1 MGQIL
6 NGSNLIQTLDVVKQ
20 TGGRVP
26 IKEVWIGN
34 TKIFPTGTGGGG
46 GSSGDDGFVYDV
58 TPVVISKTTSNP
70 SGGSTTNT
78 TFVKFLANG
87 YMDFDGATTSL
98 AWTRWNTNVAA
109 LVTPKVKFFPTTVGT
124 PFLSIEVSTNGGSS
138 WSGIVLNQEYSLA
151 SGVWLRLV
159 KTGTTSG
166 ATTVPQ
172 IIATY
177 INNSVELPNSID
189 MTITSAINVS
199 ANPFVTNFGALDSRV
214 LTPWVEEAVSDFYIY
229 GRSHPITAGKIVV
242 GERPVR
248 GDPKEYSY
256 YDWIVPSAS
265 APSGTYTVVL
275 SGFSVV
281 ANGTYSLPDTGE
293 LQFFISAQGTSSTS
307 GQVVTDSG
315 TIAIRKDSVTVST
328 GTIELRA
335 DSQGA

>member
-6 NGSNLIQTLDVVKQ
+6 NGSNLIKELYKGST
-20 TGGRVP
+20 P

-78 TFVKFLANG
+78 TYVKFLANG

-98 AWTRWNTNVAA
+98 AWTRWNTNVGA
-109 LVTPKVKFFPTTVGT
+109 LVTPKIKFAPVDVGT
-124 PFLSIEVSTNGGSS
+124 GFTSIEVSTNGGSS
-138 WSGIVLNQEYSLA
+138 WSGIVANTEYSLA

-159 KTGTTSG
+159 KTGTASSS
-166 ATTVPQ
+166 TTVPS
-172 IIATY
+172 IIVTY
-177 INNSVELPNSID
+177 INNSVDIPYSID

-199 ANPFVTNFGALDSRV
+199 ANPFVTAFGTIASEVR
-214 LTPWVEEAVSDFYIY
+214 TPWTDEAVSDFYIY

-242 GERPVR
+242 GNAPVL
-248 GDPKEYSY
+248 GDSKEYSY

-265 APSGTYTVVL
+265 APSGTYDVVL

-281 ANGTYSLPDTGE
+281 TDGTYSLADTGE
-293 LQFFISAQGTSSTS
+293 VYFSISAQGISSTV
-307 GQVVTDSG
+307 GQTVTDSG
-315 TIAIRKDSVTVST
+315 TVAIRKDSVTVSS
-328 GTIELRA
+328 GTITLYAR
-335 DSQGA
+335 SQGVIV

>member
-6 NGSNLIQTLDVVKQ
+6 NGSNLIKELYKGST
-20 TGGRVP
+20 P

-78 TFVKFLANG
+78 TFVKFLTNG

-98 AWTRWNTNVAA
+98 TWSRWNTNVSA
-109 LVTPKVKFFPTTVGT
+109 LVTPKIKFAPVDVGT
-124 PFLSIEVSTNGGSS
+124 AFTSIEVSTNGGSS
-138 WSGIVLNQEYSLA
+138 WSGIVANTEYSLA

-159 KTGTTSG
+159 KTGTASSS
-166 ATTVPQ
+166 TTVPS
-172 IIATY
+172 IIVTY
-177 INNSVELPNSID
+177 INNSVDIPYSID

-199 ANPFVTNFGALDSRV
+199 ANPFVTAFGTIASEVR
-214 LTPWVEEAVSDFYIY
+214 TPWTDEAVSDFYIY

-242 GERPVR
+242 GNAPVL
-248 GDPKEYSY
+248 GDSKEYSY

-265 APSGTYTVVL
+265 APSGTYDVVL

-281 ANGTYSLPDTGE
+281 TNGTYSLADTGE
-293 LQFFISAQGTSSTS
+293 VYFFISAQGISSTV
-307 GQVVTDSG
+307 GQTVTDSG
-315 TIAIRKDSVTVST
+315 TVAIRKDSVTVSS
-328 GTIELRA
+328 GTITLYAR
-335 DSQGA
+335 SQGVIV

>member
-6 NGSNLIQTLDVVKQ
+6 NGSNLIKELYKGST
-20 TGGRVP
+20 P

-78 TFVKFLANG
+78 TLVKFLTNG

-98 AWTRWNTNVAA
+98 PWTRWNTNVAA
-109 LVTPKVKFFPTTVGT
+109 LVTPKIKFFPTNVGT
-124 PFLSIEVSTNGGSS
+124 PFLSIEVSTNGGST
-138 WSGIVLNQEYSLA
+138 WAGIVLNQEYSLA
-151 SGVWLRLV
+151 AGVWLRLV
-159 KTGTTSG
+159 KTGTASG
-166 ATTVPQ
+166 ATTVPN

-199 ANPFVTNFGALDSRV
+199 ANPFVTDFGTLASEVR
-214 LTPWVEEAVSDFYIY
+214 TPYTDEAVSDFYIY
-229 GRSHPITAGKIVV
+229 GRTHPITAGKIVV
-242 GERPVR
+242 GKALVL
-248 GDPKEYSY
+248 GDSKEYAY

-275 SGFSVV
+275 SGFSVIT
-281 ANGTYSLPDTGE
+281 NGTFSLPDTGE
-293 LQFFISAQGTSSTS
+293 VYYSISAQGTSPSV
-307 GQVVTDSG
+307 GQTVTDSG
-315 TIAIRKDSVTVST
+315 TVAIKKDGVTVSS
-328 GTIELRA
+328 GTITLYAR
-335 DSQGA
+335 SQGLIT

>member
-6 NGSNLIQTLDVVKQ
+6 NGSNLIKELYKGST
-20 TGGRVP
+20 P

-98 AWTRWNTNVAA
+98 PWTRWNTNVGA

-124 PFLSIEVSTNGGSS
+124 PFLSIEVSTNGGTTWNPIVSS
-138 WSGIVLNQEYSLA
+138 QEYSLA
-151 SGVWLRLV
+151 SGVELRLV
-159 KTGTTSG
+159 KTGTASG
-166 ATTVPQ
+166 STTVPN

-177 INNSVELPNSID
+177 INNSVELPNGID

-199 ANPFVTNFGALDSRV
+199 ANPFVTAFGTLASEV
-214 LTPWVEEAVSDFYIY
+214 HTPYTDEAVSDFYIY
-229 GRSHPITAGKIVV
+229 GRTHPITAGKIVV
-242 GERPVR
+242 GNAPVL
-248 GDPKEYSY
+248 GDSKEYSY

-265 APSGTYTVVL
+265 APSGTYDVVL

-281 ANGTYSLPDTGE
+281 TDGTYSLADTGE
-293 LQFFISAQGTSSTS
+293 LRFFISAQGISSTV
-307 GQVVTDSG
+307 GQTVTDSG
-315 TIAIRKDSVTVST
+315 TVAIKKDGVTVSS
-328 GTIELRA
+328 GTITLYAR
-335 DSQGA
+335 SQGLIT

>member
-6 NGSNLIQTLDVVKQ
+6 NGSNLIKELYKGST
-20 TGGRVP
+20 P

-78 TFVKFLANG
+78 TYVKFLANG

-98 AWTRWNTNVAA
+98 PWTRWNTNVAA

-124 PFLSIEVSTNGGSS
+124 PFLSIEVSTNGGST
-138 WSGIVLNQEYSLA
+138 WAGIVLNQEYSLA
-151 SGVWLRLV
+151 AGVWLRLV
-159 KTGTTSG
+159 TTGTASG
-166 ATTVPQ
+166 ATTVPN

-248 GDPKEYSY
+248 GEPKEYSY

-293 LQFFISAQGTSSTS
+293 LQFFISAQGTSPTS
-307 GQVVTDSG
+307 GQTVTDSG
-315 TIAIRKDSVTVST
+315 TIAIRKDGVTVST

-335 DSQGA
+335 DSRNVI

>member
-1 MGQIL
+1 
-6 NGSNLIQTLDVVKQ
+6 
-20 TGGRVP
+20 
-26 IKEVWIGN
+26 
-34 TKIFPTGTGGGG
+34 
-46 GSSGDDGFVYDV
+46 
-58 TPVVISKTTSNP
+58 
-70 SGGSTTNT
+70 
-78 TFVKFLANG
+78 
-87 YMDFDGATTSL
+87 MDFDGATTSL
-98 AWTRWNTNVAA
+98 TWSRWNTNVGA

-124 PFLSIEVSTNGGSS
+124 PFLSIEVSTNGGTTWNPIVSS
-138 WSGIVLNQEYSLA
+138 QEYSLA
-151 SGVWLRLV
+151 SGVELRLV
-159 KTGTTSG
+159 KTGTASG
-166 ATTVPQ
+166 STTVPN
-172 IIATY
+172 ITVAY

-189 MTITSAINVS
+189 MTITSAISVS

-214 LTPWVEEAVSDFYIY
+214 LTPLVDEAVSDFYIY

-248 GDPKEYSY
+248 SDPKEYSY

-265 APSGTYTVVL
+265 APSGTYDVVL

-293 LQFFISAQGTSSTS
+293 VYFFISAQGIPPSS